1 MERDQGGANKD
12 WNNDIEPNLSENDCD
27 KGYDSKNPDNESL
40 VEGEAKDNEGFGARE
55 EEEEPGDE
63 DEEEDDKGERVVE
76 EREKIENVLD
86 REKMRQ
92 GAEREWHIYRGE

>member
-1 MERDQGGANKD
+1 M
-12 WNNDIEPNLSENDCD
+12 
-27 KGYDSKNPDNESL
+27 
-40 VEGEAKDNEGFGARE
+40 RE

-63 DEEEDDKGERVVE
+63 DEEEDDEGERVVE